1 MTELNPLIHDLAYI
15 LAVAG
20 ITTLV
25 FKKIRQPVVLGYIVA
40 GFLTSPNFPLTP
52 TIIDGAGV
60 ESWAEI
66 GIVFL
71 MFALGL
77 EFSFHK
83 IAKVGGT
90 AIITAITVIVSMIFV
105 GILTG
110 TLLGFS
116 TMDSVFLG
124 GMISMSST
132 MIILKAYE
140 EMKLKNER
148 FAQTVLGVLVI
159 EDIAGIFMMI
169 ILTTVSVGK
178 SVSGPELFRT
188 IGLLLII
195 LVVILIAG
203 IYLMPSFLKKTRGL
217 MNNETLLIIALAFCF
232 IMVVIAHRTGFS
244 DALGAFLAGSIL
256 AGTTFAERIDK
267 LIQPLKDLFGAI
279 FFVSVGMLVVPSM
292 LVEHIVPIL
301 VITAVT
307 IVGQNLFSTIGALLA
322 GLSLHSAIRTGFSM
336 VQVGEFSFIIAS
348 LGMNLGV
355 TSSSLYPI
363 IVCVCVITTF
373 TTPMFIKSGEAA
385 YEKVNRHLPKK
396 LKAALKKYNS
406 GSRSAGDDNDWKEFI
421 SKTFIRLLTSGS
433 AMFIIIFFGSTI
445 VEPWL
450 SQYAEKAFADAMIA
464 VCSIAFMIPF
474 IDMLYSRKRVLFTK
488 LWLKNPAN
496 RVPLIFF
503 NALKMF
509 MCIMAVMYTIAHYTP
524 IPYWGGVLAGFVFV
538 AIVVRS
544 ELVRSKT
551 LEIEMRF
558 VQNFNDKV
566 LENAKAKR
574 KNAGRSNWIDEAI
587 YAVTFEVRDNIVQ
600 NPDVNHVMDF
610 AARPV
615 FGVMLIQIKRDGRV
629 INLPR
634 AEETIE
640 PGDRI
645 SAIGSKKQLESY
657 VLHLEQSVFINAPEH
672 NMVTLREF
680 MYTQVY
686 DGVPPEKQ
694 LFSCMF
700 PVKRG
705 SMLDRTTLKTS
716 NFTQTYG
723 GFIVG
728 IEKEMLPVVLPEA
741 NVSIYE
747 GDMVCVLGTQKV
759 INKLLKTGLLSA

>member
-1 MTELNPLIHDLAYI
+1 MSELNPLIHDLAYI
-15 LAVAG
+15 LTVAG

-40 GFLTSPNFPLTP
+40 GFLTSPNFPLMP
-52 TIIDGAGV
+52 AISDGVGV
-60 ESWAEI
+60 ETWAEI

-83 IAKVGGT
+83 IAKVGGA

-132 MIILKAYE
+132 MIILKAYDE
-140 EMKLKNER
+140 LKLKNEQ
-148 FAQTVLGVLVI
+148 FAQTVLGVLVL

-169 ILTTVSVGK
+169 ILSTISVSK
-178 SVSGPELFRT
+178 SVSGLELVRT
-188 IGLLLII
+188 IGILLII
-195 LVVILIAG
+195 LIVILLAG
-203 IYLMPSFLKKTRGL
+203 IYLMPTFLKKTRRL
-217 MNNETLLIIALAFCF
+217 INNETLLIVALAFCF
-232 IMVVIAHRTGFS
+232 IMVVIAHKAGFS

-279 FFVSVGMLVVPSM
+279 FFVSVGMMVVPSM

-301 VITAVT
+301 VITLVT

-322 GLSLHSAIRTGFSM
+322 GLSLHSAIRMGFSM
-336 VQVGEFSFIIAS
+336 VQVGEFSFILAS

-355 TSSSLYPI
+355 TSKSLYPI
-363 IVCVCVITTF
+363 SVCVCVITTF
-373 TTPMFIKSGEAA
+373 TTPVFIKRGEVV
-385 YEKVNRHLPKK
+385 YEKANKFLPKK
-396 LKAALKKYNS
+396 LQALLKKYNT
-406 GSRSAGDDNDWKEFI
+406 GNRSIIDDSDWKEFI
-421 SKTFIRLLTSGS
+421 SKTFIRLMISGS
-433 AMFIIIFFGSTI
+433 AMFIIIFFGVMV

-450 SQYAEKAFADAMIA
+450 SRYVEKPFADAMIA
-464 VCSIAFMIPF
+464 ICSIAFMVPF

-488 LWLKNPAN
+488 LWLKNPTN

-509 MCIMAVMYTIAHYTP
+509 MCIMAVMYTIAYYTP
-524 IPYWGGVLAGFVFV
+524 IPYWGGIIAGFGFV
-538 AIVVRS
+538 ALVVRS
-544 ELVRSKT
+544 ELVRSRT
-551 LEIEMRF
+551 LSLEMRF
-558 VQNFNDKV
+558 VQNFNDRV
-566 LENAKAKR
+566 LESAMAKR
-574 KNAGRSNWIDEAI
+574 KDSGKKNWIDEAI
-587 YAVTFEVRDNIVQ
+587 FAVTFKVRDNIVQ
-600 NPDVNHVMDF
+600 NTDVNHVMDF
-610 AARPV
+610 AARPI
-615 FGVMLIQIKRDGRV
+615 FGVMLIQIKRGGIV

-634 AEETIE
+634 AQETIE
-640 PGDRI
+640 PGDII
-645 SAIGSKKQLESY
+645 SAIGTKKQLESY
-657 VLHLEQSVFINAPEH
+657 VLHLEQSVYIDAPEH
-672 NMVTLREF
+672 YMVTLREY

-686 DGVPPEKQ
+686 NGVPPEKQ

-700 PVKRG
+700 PIKKG
-705 SMLDRTTLKTS
+705 SSLDRTTLKTS

-728 IEKEMLPVVLPEA
+728 IEKEMLPVVLPDA
-741 NVSIYE
+741 NVSLYE

-759 INKLLKTGLLSA
+759 INKLLKTGLLSN